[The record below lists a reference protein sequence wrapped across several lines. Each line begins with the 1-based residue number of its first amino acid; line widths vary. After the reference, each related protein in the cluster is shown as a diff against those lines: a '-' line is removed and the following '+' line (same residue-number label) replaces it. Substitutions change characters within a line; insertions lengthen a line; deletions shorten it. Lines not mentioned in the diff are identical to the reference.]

1 MMTVKELS
9 KRTGI
14 SVRTLHYYDEIG
26 LLKPTAKSAAG
37 YRLYDDKALADL
49 QQILFF
55 REFDMPLK
63 NIKQVL
69 ANPALD
75 REQILRT
82 QRQMLL
88 AKKLRLERLVAEI
101 ERILQGDDRMDFA
114 VFNQEEIAEV
124 FDAMLGRM
132 SAELKTKVA
141 ADFGS
146 IENWR
151 EHYIN
156 TLSDTDVQQRY
167 AKMFEW
173 FGGKE
178 AYMAAMK
185 NPVSPE
191 MAAGYN
197 KRIDL
202 ILQKLA
208 GKRTCPLD
216 SWEVREIIGE
226 YGFVMKQLCQV
237 KQEDE
242 LMRVMADYYR
252 SVQVRPL
259 VDEKYGA
266 GAAEFFAAAIESF
279 YK

>member
-9 KRTGI
+9 ERTGI

-26 LLKPTAKSAAG
+26 LLAPTAKSAAG
-37 YRLYDDKALADL
+37 YRLYDDKALAAL

-69 ANPALD
+69 ANPALE

-114 VFNQEEIAEV
+114 VFNREEIAEV

-132 SAELKTKVA
+132 SAKLKTKVA

>member
-1 MMTVKELS
+1 MTVKELS
-9 KRTGI
+9 ERTGI

-26 LLKPTAKSAAG
+26 LLAPTAKSAAG
-37 YRLYDDKALADL
+37 YRLYDDKALAAL

-69 ANPALD
+69 ANPALE

-114 VFNQEEIAEV
+114 VFNREEIAEV

-132 SAELKTKVA
+132 SAKLKTKVA